1 VVQQSIIK
9 SENGFTLNLDP
20 KIENFTALPAGYEIA
35 RQAQKTWV
43 VNADAPYILFPN
55 AGVAAGQR
63 AGLLLT
69 ATAPSLSMPA

>member
-1 VVQQSIIK
+1 
-9 SENGFTLNLDP
+9 
-20 KIENFTALPAGYEIA
+20 PAGYEIA